1 MCIVMEISYVHIRT
15 DINYGAM
22 NEKPHFVILDGLR
35 GVAALMVLVFH
46 VFDVCSSN
54 LIPHGYLAVDLF
66 FVLSGFVIGYAYDDR
81 WQQGLGVGRFFRRR
95 LIRLHPM
102 VLVGGLL
109 GGLVFL
115 MQGRTMWDGTEIS
128 IGWSALSIVCGMLL
142 LPTLPGSSIEVRGFG
157 EYFPL
162 NGPFWSLF
170 YEYIGNVL
178 YALLLRH
185 LSNRMLAV
193 VAALSGGCVLHLCLA
208 EGYLGLG
215 WSAADCGWWYGFVR
229 MLFPYCVGMLMART
243 FKPVL
248 VRHALLWCSMLI
260 LAAGF
265 APAFS
270 APWANGL
277 YDFLCAALLFPAI
290 VWLAASQNC
299 ADERRLRL
307 CRTLGDISYP
317 LYAIHYP
324 LMHILFGCLGFNGE
338 LIDPCLVANE
348 WPLALAIVVGSPL
361 LAWLL
366 FKFYDKPLREWLSTR
381 TRK

>member
-1 MCIVMEISYVHIRT
+1 MK
-15 DINYGAM
+15 
-22 NEKPHFVILDGLR
+22 EKPHFIILDGLR

-81 WQQGLGVGRFFRRR
+81 WQQGLTASQFIRRR

-115 MQGRTMWDGTEIS
+115 VQGRTMWDGTEIS
-128 IGWSALSIVCGMLL
+128 IGWSALSIVSGMLL
-142 LPTLPGSSIEVRGFG
+142 LPTLPGSPIEVRGFG

-178 YALLLRH
+178 YVLLLRRMN
-185 LSNRMLAV
+185 NRMLSV
-193 VAALSGGCVLHLCLA
+193 VAVLSGACVLYFCLA
-208 EGYLGLG
+208 EGYIGLG
-215 WSAADCGWWYGFVR
+215 WSAANGGWWYGLVR
-229 MLFPYCVGMLMART
+229 MLFPYSVGMLMARC
-243 FKPVL
+243 FRPVPM
-248 VRHALLWCSMLI
+248 RHSFFWCSVLI

-265 APAFS
+265 TPTIS
-270 APWANGL
+270 LQWANGL
-277 YDFLCAALLFPAI
+277 YDFVCAALLFPAI
-290 VWLAASQNC
+290 VWLAASQSSSS
-299 ADERRLRL
+299 ERCIRL
-307 CRTLGDISYP
+307 CGELGNISYP

-324 LMHILFGCLGFNGE
+324 LMHILFGCLGFNGT
-338 LIDPCLVANE
+338 LINRYQVANQ
-348 WPLALAIVVGSPL
+348 WPLALAIVLASPL

-366 FKFYDKPLREWLSTR
+366 FKFYDQPLRTWLSR
-381 TRK
+381 IDIRIFVDKKFR